1 MTRYFLGSG
10 AGFDDRMVE
19 RFRSEQGT
27 EQDYLNLCQYIHD
40 YYGLQQVMVTRNGRS
55 AIAAA
60 LSLGQLRQGGE
71 VLINGFTCYAVV
83 QGVTAAGMVP
93 VFADIDK
100 KTLNFT
106 IESLMRVVTPNTVA
120 VIVQNTLGNMVDV
133 QQIEAF
139 CQQYGLVLIED
150 LAHCAGRIYPDGREA
165 GTVGQMVAW
174 SFGKEKSIDVING
187 GAVGFR
193 SMSMLPVA
201 QPQLP
206 PVPEEEKR
214 ARMYPTYGRKYRK
227 LSGLKLAGP
236 YMKRLLKKGL
246 VTKSADAEVDF
257 TKHRLS
263 NWQAKLALE
272 QLKTVRERAVRPLRT
287 FYLVR
292 NRDEVLMSL
301 KKAGYNFDAFWYETP
316 VAPARYYNKV
326 GYNEAACPVAVEVAK
341 KIINFPDYY
350 SDKELEKARK
360 IVEEYIDE

>member
-10 AGFDDRMVE
+10 AGFNSKMVA
-19 RFRSEQGT
+19 RFKTEQGT

-40 YYGLQQVMVTRNGRS
+40 QYGLPQVLITRNGRS

-60 LSLGQLRQGGE
+60 LTLSGLKKGE
-71 VLINGFTCYAVV
+71 VIVNGFTCYAVV
-83 QGVTAAGMVP
+83 QGVEAAGMKP

-106 IESLMRVVTPNTVA
+106 LESIARCVTPNTVA
-120 VIVQNTLGNMVDV
+120 IIVQNTLGNMVDI

-139 CQQYGLVLIED
+139 CRQYGLALIED

-174 SFGKEKSIDVING
+174 SFGKEKSIDTING

-193 SMSMLPVA
+193 STSMLPVA
-201 QPQLP
+201 QPKEPSLP
-206 PVPEEEKR
+206 TEEKR
-214 ARMYPTYGRKYRK
+214 ARMYPTYGQKYRK
-227 LSGLKLAGP
+227 LSSLKLAGP
-236 YMKRLLKKGL
+236 YMKKLLKKGR

-257 TKHRLS
+257 TTHRLS

-272 QLKTVRERAVRPLRT
+272 QMKTVRERAKRPLRE
-287 FYLVR
+287 FYLVK
-292 NRDEVLMSL
+292 NREEVLMKL

-316 VAPARYYNKV
+316 VAPARYYKMV
-326 GYNEAACPVAVEVAK
+326 GYNEAACPVAVEVSK

-350 SDKELEKARK
+350 SNEQLMKARK
-360 IVEEYIDE
+360 IVEGYIDE